1 MSLSHEKMV
10 HLSHVVT
17 DVLQAEDDVTFLRPH
32 NEVRLEV
39 LDVLRREIARE
50 EEMEDRARARITSM
64 KRDIAEGSP
73 EWEVLY
79 RKYYEEEVNKIRRV
93 RE

>member
-79 RKYYEEEVNKIRRV
+79 RKYYEEELGKRRRV
-93 RE
+93 R